1 MMVVRSF
8 DYIVEN
14 EHEALVLERNL
25 IAQYRPYFN
34 VDFKDDKSYPYIAI
48 ISRIPSQQLNTRARN
63 SQEGVRAILP
73 YTTPYARARL
83 LRRSE
88 K

>member
-1 MMVVRSF
+1 M
-8 DYIVEN
+8 VEN
-14 EHEALVLERNL
+14 EHEALVLSGNL

-48 ISRIPSQQLNTRARN
+48 TESDTPSQQLNTRARN
-63 SQEGVRAILP
+63 
-73 YTTPYARARL
+73 TTAGTRYFVPTSDL
-83 LRRSE
+83 LLAVTIETLR